1 MSAETRVKSRVG
13 RIILIGRDHNQVVEK
28 RLRAAGSE
36 VVQATDYE
44 VALDI
49 ARHQMFDIAVLLSQ
63 GSLLNVTETAF
74 NLRDLNQRMEIIIV
88 VERRAGNS
96 NRFLQQLL
104 EHPIEK
110 TNIVTRRQLQRQLQ
124 EWVH

>member
-1 MSAETRVKSRVG
+1 M
-13 RIILIGRDHNQVVEK
+13 IGRDHNQVVEK

-74 NLRDLNQRMEIIIV
+74 NLRDINQRMEIIIV